1 MIKSAKVT
9 IKATGYKTE
18 TPPIKKPEQQKPDK
32 KKE

>member
-18 TPPIKKPEQQKPDK
+18 NPPVKKPDK
-32 KKE
+32 KENKKE